1 MEKSIENY
9 QYKDCFFEVD
19 GPIATFTISNPSAR
33 NAYSRLTWEG
43 LVNAVQLC
51 RENDDIRVLVLTG
64 DPAGQTFCAGLNVK
78 SRTAGIEGSRSGKER
93 TDEFADAYTP
103 GSQYARMIK
112 DKGAIYGGVAPPKAI
127 NPSHSKYTWFKEQR
141 SRGGYWTPRGLDML
155 RLPKPV
161 IAMVNGPAVGAGCDL
176 AFHCD
181 VIIAS
186 DQARFMWVY
195 IHRGFAVPAE
205 GASYFLPRL
214 CGYYRAMEILF
225 QGGTLTAQQAYDWD
239 IINHVVP
246 HAQLKDY
253 TYDLARKLATQSP
266 PMAMG
271 ILKWALQRG
280 FHDYADNLERYED
293 EIIYPLNQI
302 LSESNDFLEGNKSF
316 VEKRKPN
323 YTGT

>member
-9 QYKDCFFEVD
+9 QYRDCFFEVD

-43 LVNAVQLC
+43 LFNAVQVC
-51 RENDDIRVLVLTG
+51 RERDDIRVLVLTG

-78 SRTAGIEGSRSGKER
+78 SRTAGIEERRKGK
-93 TDEFADAYTP
+93 TPSNPDAELFTP
-103 GSQYARMIK
+103 GSQYYRMVK
-112 DKGAIYGGVAPPKAI
+112 DKGAIYGGGIPPDAI
-127 NPSHSKYTWFKEQR
+127 NPSHAQYVWFREQR
-141 SRGGYWTPRGLDML
+141 ARGGYWTPRGLDML
-155 RLPKPV
+155 RLPKPI

-176 AFHCD
+176 AFHTD
-181 VIIAS
+181 IIIAS
-186 DQARFMWVY
+186 DKARFMWVY
-195 IHRGFAVPAE
+195 IHRGFAIPAE

-214 CGYYRAMEILF
+214 CGYYRTMEILF

-246 HAQLKDY
+246 HDQLKDY
-253 TYDLARKLATQSP
+253 TYDLAKKLATESP

-271 ILKWALQRG
+271 ILKWAVQRG

-293 EIIYPLNQI
+293 EIIYPFNRI
-302 LSESNDFLEGNKSF
+302 LTESNDFLEGNKAF
-316 VEKRKPN
+316 VEKRKPK